1 MNSVV
6 INTEQKKK
14 EFELFKA
21 TVQKLLAKEI
31 KGGTYRVSSEMVD
44 FIEDHLLQIG
54 EGDAFL
60 AGSTRNGNKEN
71 SYVLIGFG
79 EDMLML
85 KRNVTDYTYTVI
97 SRDSFPLDMPTGD
110 ITLDDI
116 YIPRAEYKLE
126 EFFKDTNKAAV
137 PGVLSIAFSQAL
149 RPLVVCNDG
158 FSLSIQASNG
168 HYCAPCE
175 NNRTDYSN
183 VEIGNISAETPELED
198 YVELGSKDDE
208 LCKRVYAFVPK
219 DVVETVLK
227 KHGGIDKEKTITE
240 SYLAKLSRTE
250 QGLNSANSKMDDLQ
264 NLSNLVERL
273 TGIKNIFGR

>member
-6 INTEQKKK
+6 IDTEQKKK
-14 EFELFKA
+14 EFGLFK
-21 TVQKLLAKEI
+21 TTLQMLLSKES
-31 KGGTYRVSSEMVD
+31 KNGTYRVSSDIVD

-60 AGSTRNGNKEN
+60 AGGTRNGNKE
-71 SYVLIGFG
+71 SKYVLIGFG

-85 KRNVTDYTYTVI
+85 KHNGIDYSYNMI
-97 SRDSFPLDMPTGD
+97 SREGFPLDMPTGD

-116 YIPRAEYKLE
+116 YIPKAEYKLE

-183 VEIGNISAETPELED
+183 VEIGNISEETPELDVYAEQGSED
-198 YVELGSKDDE
+198 DVLAR
-208 LCKRVYAFVPK
+208 RVYAFVPRE
-219 DVVETVLK
+219 VVESVLR

-250 QGLNSANSKMDDLQ
+250 QGLSSANSKMDDLQ
-264 NLSNLVERL
+264 NLSSLVEKL